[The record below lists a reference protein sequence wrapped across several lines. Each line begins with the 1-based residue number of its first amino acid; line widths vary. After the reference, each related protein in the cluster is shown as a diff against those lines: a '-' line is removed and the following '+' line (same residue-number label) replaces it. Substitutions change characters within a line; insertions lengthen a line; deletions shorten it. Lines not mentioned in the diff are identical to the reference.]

1 MHLYLQ
7 NVLKLV
13 RNYYCFCRFELQ
25 NMSIYQS
32 LHAKI
37 CMGMHQGQIKIFQNA
52 FDRVC
57 NEIRLEIQSRKCL
70 KKPNLND
77 IS

>member
-1 MHLYLQ
+1 
-7 NVLKLV
+7 
-13 RNYYCFCRFELQ
+13 
-25 NMSIYQS
+25 MSIYQS

-37 CMGMHQGQIKIFQNA
+37 CIGMYRGQIRIFQNA
-52 FDRVC
+52 FDIVC
-57 NEIRLEIQSRKCL
+57 SEIRLEIKSRRCL